1 MRMGWEVRRYG
12 QEIVCDMGFFLAI
25 EVVKEL
31 RSVVMYWL
39 W

>member
-1 MRMGWEVRRYG
+1 MRMGWELRRWG
-12 QEIVCDMGFFLAI
+12 EEIVCDMGFFLAI

-39 W
+39 